1 MSLDTGA
8 LLETVETLRQ
18 EHRILDSHI
27 ARLMADPAADE
38 MELRRL
44 KKRKLQIKDEIS
56 RLAAGL
62 APLQIQSG

>member
-27 ARLMADPAADE
+27 ERLMADPAADE

-62 APLQIQSG
+62 TPLQTQSG